1 MLQKHCNALTKK
13 KQDNMEREELLQ
25 EVQSVIEADGKQLSR
40 SISEETIN
48 AELDD
53 ELENI
58 GDDEEANKAV
68 YSRIAKR
75 LLRIDGNI
83 HSNVSREVK
92 EYKAKAAKP
101 PKSGEKTPKN
111 GEGTED
117 DEEMPKW
124 AKAITD
130 RLDTIEKSRNDR
142 AAAEAKNAAVDAVKK
157 GLREVFKKANI
168 EVNEYIYRQTLRDLE
183 IPEQEEGTSVDT
195 DALIK
200 KMERSYYK
208 NLKEAGLDKKE
219 TAKPHSGA
227 KNQGG
232 NASSLLDDKFKKKG
246 LREGW
251 GKKD

>member
-1 MLQKHCNALTKK
+1 
-13 KQDNMEREELLQ
+13 MEREELLQ

-68 YSRIAKR
+68 FSRIAKR

-92 EYKAKAAKP
+92 EYKEKVA
-101 PKSGEKTPKN
+101 KTPKTN
-111 GEGTED
+111 DKTPKDGEEGG
-117 DEEMPKW
+117 EEEEIPKW

-130 RLDTIEKSRNDR
+130 RLDNIEKSRKDR
-142 AAAEAKNAAVDAVKK
+142 ESAEAKNAAVDTVKK

-168 EVNEYIYRQTLRDLE
+168 EVNEFIYKQTLRDLE
-183 IPEQEEGTSVDT
+183 IPETEDGKSVDT
-195 DALIK
+195 DSLIK
-200 KMERSYYK
+200 QMERAYYR
-208 NLKEAGLDKKE
+208 NLKEAGLDKSQ

>member
-1 MLQKHCNALTKK
+1 
-13 KQDNMEREELLQ
+13 MEREELLQ

-92 EYKAKAAKP
+92 EYKDKVAKKTPKP
-101 PKSGEKTPKN
+101 GEKTPKS
-111 GEGTED
+111 GEGEGDED
-117 DEEMPKW
+117 SEIMKML
-124 AKAITD
+124 KGLND
-130 RLDTIEKSRNDR
+130 RLDTIEKSRKDKMASDAKT
-142 AAAEAKNAAVDAVKK
+142 AAAEAVKK
-157 GLREVFKKANI
+157 GLRDVFKNANI
-168 EVNEYIYRQTLRDLE
+168 EVNEYIYKQTMRDLE
-183 IPEQEEGTSVDT
+183 IPETEEGKSIDT
-195 DALIK
+195 DALVK
-200 KMERSYYK
+200 KMERAYYR
-208 NLKEAGLDKKE
+208 NLKEAGLDNKQ
-219 TAKPHSGA
+219 TGRPHSGA
-227 KNQGG
+227 KNPGG
-232 NASSLLDDKFKKKG
+232 NATTLLDDKFKKKG

-251 GKKD
+251 VKKS